1 MTGSVDEDE
10 LSRIVK
16 LSDTCTEWLR
26 KLRLKKMQGA
36 TCCQTVD
43 RPSLAICPISW
54 GQSNITTSNSA
65 PSFLARRALGSGSD
79 GTYIITESSSHFQIL
94 LCALFVVVAVV
105 AVSGTPASDSEG
117 GDVSNNVEDESSQE
131 NLALLVS

>member
-1 MTGSVDEDE
+1 MKTSFPASSSYLTPVPSGYANFD
-10 LSRIVK
+10 SRKCKEQLAAK
-16 LSDTCTEWLR
+16 L
-26 KLRLKKMQGA
+26 
-36 TCCQTVD
+36 D